1 MIPAKSFSAYRIQTK
16 YKWKEKVKIKL
27 HHIHLSQF
35 NSKLSSQM
43 VLYRVEGRG
52 GIWGEIRETNKGEV
66 GRRWFS
72 YLFQC
77 SLLLYKAGNMIGRI
91 VDALSLI
98 RLRMYS
104 LFQKYRARSATCWL
118 SYTKKKKIVKNP
130 KQEHL
135 RNQSI
140 SKQSYKRNTRQKK
153 FWLVQQLVKEKTK
166 LCLVTRYIYN
176 GLLQKK
182 KKKVTRC

>member
-1 MIPAKSFSAYRIQTK
+1 
-16 YKWKEKVKIKL
+16 
-27 HHIHLSQF
+27 
-35 NSKLSSQM
+35 
-43 VLYRVEGRG
+43 
-52 GIWGEIRETNKGEV
+52 
-66 GRRWFS
+66 
-72 YLFQC
+72 
-77 SLLLYKAGNMIGRI
+77 MIGRI

-153 FWLVQQLVKEKTK
+153 IWLVQQLVKEKTK
-166 LCLVTRYIYN
+166 LCLVTRYIMDSYKKN
-176 GLLQKK
+176 KK
-182 KKKVTRC
+182 KRYSMLVTKQVVRKSSAEKRNKKETNSCRMSRSHDAHDESTKRNSQNLEQCLTYSSAAWCYIELGTW

>member
-1 MIPAKSFSAYRIQTK
+1 M
-16 YKWKEKVKIKL
+16 
-27 HHIHLSQF
+27 
-35 NSKLSSQM
+35 
-43 VLYRVEGRG
+43 
-52 GIWGEIRETNKGEV
+52 V

-166 LCLVTRYIYN
+166 LCLVTRYIMDSYKKN
-176 GLLQKK
+176 KK
-182 KKKVTRC
+182 KTLLDASNQTSGLEKQRWKNETKKRQILVVWADHMMHMMSPQSETAKIWSNVLLIPVLLGAI